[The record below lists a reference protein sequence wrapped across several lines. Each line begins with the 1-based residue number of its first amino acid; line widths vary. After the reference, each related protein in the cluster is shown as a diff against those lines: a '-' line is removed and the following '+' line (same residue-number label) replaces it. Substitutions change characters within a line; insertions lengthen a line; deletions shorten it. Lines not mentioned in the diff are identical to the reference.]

1 MKKTHCQFLNKY
13 SCKLKENAKCWLVKL
28 SFPVDCVNTI
38 NDLINMPVVHC

>member
-13 SCKLKENAKCWLVKL
+13 SCKLKENTKYWLAKLPL
-28 SFPVDCVNTI
+28 PIDCISTI